1 MSGRRHLTTPP
12 TRDEVPAAQK
22 QHCAEFMTPRA
33 EVAISS
39 VITGQHPPAPVARM
53 YDMLDTRRYYGKVV
67 VPATG
72 KPS

>member
-1 MSGRRHLTTPP
+1 
-12 TRDEVPAAQK
+12 
-22 QHCAEFMTPRA
+22 MTPRA